1 MQRKRL
7 IVTLAALIGS
17 IALVSAAMAVGNDG
31 ATPRYGS
38 TSEPLTALGTSF
50 TYQGKLTDGGSPANG
65 NYDIRF
71 ILYDAESGGS
81 QVGNTIQKT
90 NVAVAN
96 GLFTADLDFGT
107 TLVVPTPSPA
117 ASPSPSVSPTVTA
130 VPTAVAVSVFDGN
143 ARWLEIAVR
152 PGGSSN
158 APTVLSPRQPV
169 SPVPYAFYAKAAGG
183 FSVPMTASGSSAGAS
198 GAIDVTQSGTGIGIA
213 GRRTTGD
220 SSAFPA
226 IYGLNSGGGAGVQG
240 ESTFTNGIG
249 VQGIGNGG
257 TGTGGRF
264 QGPVAVELDGPVRVT
279 GSNRTAFQVTVGTIT
294 TCGSDSAVLLDN
306 ALINGDSAA
315 MLFITVQDSTPA
327 TLDTLPTIAVAYNP
341 TSCGA
346 PAANKWVAYNAAA
359 PATALAGGSKL
370 NVLVIKQ

>member
-1 MQRKRL
+1 MHQKRL
-7 IVTLAALIGS
+7 IVTLAALLGS

-31 ATPRYGS
+31 GAPQYAS
-38 TSEPLTALGTSF
+38 TSEPLTTLGTSF
-50 TYQGKLTDGGSPANG
+50 TYQGKLTDGGAPANG

-71 ILYDAESGGS
+71 IMYDAESGGS

-90 NVAVAN
+90 NVPVTN
-96 GLFTADLDFGT
+96 GLFTVDLDFGT

-130 VPTAVAVSVFDGN
+130 VPTAYVASVFDGN

-152 PGGSSN
+152 PGGSGN

-183 FSVPMTASGSSAGAS
+183 FVAPLSAAGAS
-198 GAIDVTQSGTGIGIA
+198 SGANGALDITQTGTGIGIA

-226 IYGLNSGGGAGVQG
+226 IYGLNTGGGAGVQG
-240 ESTFTNGIG
+240 ESTFTNGFG
-249 VQGIGNGG
+249 VQGIGNGTAG
-257 TGTGGRF
+257 VGGRF

-279 GSNRTAFQVTVGTIT
+279 GSNKTAFEVTVGTIT
-294 TCGSDSAVLLDN
+294 TCGTDSAVLLDN
-306 ALINGDSAA
+306 PLINGDSAA
-315 MLFITVQDSTPA
+315 MLFVTAQDSSPA
-327 TLDTLPTIAVAYNP
+327 TLDTLPAIAVAYTP

-346 PAANKWVAYNAAA
+346 PATNKWVAYNAGA
-359 PATALAGGSKL
+359 PATAIPGGVKL
-370 NVLVIKQ
+370 NILVIKQ